1 MSSSTPTPEP
11 HGTDA
16 NEAEPPATGAPVAG
30 GTATAT
36 RPPAGAA
43 DTSAAPAPPVA
54 ATAGRTRRRFYQWL
68 FVAPALLYLVA
79 FFGYPLV
86 RNILMSFQEF
96 TPTTYF
102 TGEAPFIGLEN
113 WRAVFSDDLFGD
125 ALWQTL
131 LFTVG
136 SLVGQFTIGLALAIF
151 FSRRFPLSRFVRAV
165 LLLPWLVPMVVSAVV
180 WRRIMDQ
187 DHGILNS
194 FLDTLG
200 LTDGGAPWLS
210 SPSMALLSAV
220 LVNIWIGIP
229 FNMVILYGGLQ
240 EIPRELYEASSL
252 DGAGPWRTFRSI
264 TLPMLRPVATVVL
277 VLGFMSTVKIL
288 DLILALTGGGPAD
301 STQTLG
307 TMTYQLSF
315 MRLDFGQGAV
325 VGNVLILVS
334 AVFAVL
340 YLRVNRADSG
350 RGK

>member
-1 MSSSTPTPEP
+1 MSSTIT
-11 HGTDA
+11 
-16 NEAEPPATGAPVAG
+16 
-30 GTATAT
+30 T
-36 RPPAGAA
+36 RPGAERQGTGPAIVSG
-43 DTSAAPAPPVA
+43 
-54 ATAGRTRRRFYQWL
+54 RRRRRLYQWL
-68 FVAPALLYLVA
+68 FVIPALAYLLA

-102 TGEAPFIGLEN
+102 TGEAPFNGLEN
-113 WRAVFSDDLFGD
+113 WRAVFANDLFGS
-125 ALWQTL
+125 ALWQTV

-136 SLVGQFTIGLALAIF
+136 SLVGQFTIGLGLAVF
-151 FSRRFPLSRFVRAV
+151 FSRRFRLSGFVRAV

-194 FLDTLG
+194 FLESLG
-200 LTDGGAPWLS
+200 FADGVPWLS

-240 EIPRELYEASSL
+240 EIPRELYEAAAL
-252 DGAGPWRTFRSI
+252 DGAGPWRTFRAI
-264 TLPMLRPVATVVL
+264 TLPMLRPVVTVVL
-277 VLGFMSTVKIL
+277 VLGFMSTIKVL

-315 MRLDFGQGAV
+315 LQLDFGQGAV
-325 VGNVLILVS
+325 VGNVLILIS

-340 YLRVNRADSG
+340 YLRVNRADLGKG
-350 RGK
+350 R